1 MDRKEF
7 IVKTSAGFIIGIPV
21 VSLIGCS
28 SSDDS
33 GGDPGP
39 GPGPGPDPDPDP
51 DPQGNCVENGTDTNI
66 SANHGHEVMV
76 SKEDVDAAV
85 EKTYNLSEAST
96 DQHIHQITITSAQFA
111 SLKSNSEI
119 TVSSTSNS
127 GHTHSVNVK
136 CATA

>member
-7 IVKTSAGFIIGIPV
+7 IVKTSAGFLVGIPV

-33 GGDPGP
+33 TDPIE
-39 GPGPGPDPDPDP
+39 PGPGPDPDPDP
-51 DPQGNCVENGTDTNI
+51 DPQGNCVQNGTDTSI
-66 SANHGHEVMV
+66 SANHGHDLTV
-76 SKEDVDAAV
+76 SKEDVDAAQ
-85 EKTYNLSEAST
+85 EKTYTLSQAST
-96 DQHIHQITITSAQFA
+96 DQHVHSITITAAQF
-111 SLKSNSEI
+111 STLKSNNEI
-119 TVSSTSNS
+119 TVTSTSNS

>member
-7 IVKTSAGFIIGIPV
+7 IVKTSAGLIIGIPV

-33 GGDPGP
+33 VDD

-51 DPQGNCVENGTDTNI
+51 DPQAGNCLQNGTDTTI
-66 SANHGHEVMV
+66 SANHGHDLTV

-85 EKTYNLSEAST
+85 EKTYTLSEAST
-96 DQHIHQITITSAQFA
+96 NQHVHTLTITSAQFA
-111 SLKSNSEI
+111 TLKSNNEI
-119 TVSSTSNS
+119 TATSSSDS